1 MSVQRYNLVL
11 HSALG
16 NHKTAVQTSGGARAH
31 FLGKLSLLAAVLSQC
46 SAPTV
51 LGFGALVPEDGII
64 TPQAGKE
71 ERSKEQPSKEAP
83 LGGQGASLCVDCSQG
98 GARGHCP
105 GQNAP
110 RARGGSEPHP
120 YLWEPRAF
128 QEGRQSQNTQSCYTP
143 LLGWRC
149 GAMMTRSWPLAMRHG
164 IKGSTILKGRPLA
177 LSLEP

>member
-1 MSVQRYNLVL
+1 M

-16 NHKTAVQTSGGARAH
+16 NHKTEVQTSGGARAH

-51 LGFGALVPEDGII
+51 LGFGALVPGDGII

-83 LGGQGASLCVDCSQG
+83 LGGQGASLCMDSSQG

-110 RARGGSEPHP
+110 RPEEEVSLTLISGSHVRSKRAGSPRIHSHATPHC
-120 YLWEPRAF
+120 WT
-128 QEGRQSQNTQSCYTP
+128 G
-143 LLGWRC
+143 
-149 GAMMTRSWPLAMRHG
+149 GAMMTRSCPLALRHG
-164 IKGSTILKGRPLA
+164 IGSSTILKGRPLA